1 MQKIVDCKLIINRI
15 IDSKE
20 EKSVIEGKGYY
31 KDDNGE
37 LTVFFTSENS
47 KYKYIY
53 IDNIL
58 TVICNNSEYTFKEN
72 IKEKG
77 IIKQGEYSLVL
88 TTLASKIKVMPNRIV
103 LNYSLYQEELIGMYY
118 SELSFN

>member
-53 IDNIL
+53 KDNIL

-88 TTLASKIKVMPNRIV
+88 TTLASKIKVMPNKIV